1 MAIRVIVNGANGKMG
16 KIAVSAVN
24 ESSDLTL
31 VAQTGRQ
38 DNLADVI
45 QQHQAEVVIDF
56 TTPEAV
62 FANAQ
67 VIIQAGARPVIGTTG
82 LTPPQIETLT
92 SLCAQ
97 KKLGGLSPP
106 TFLWERS

>member
-31 VAQTGRQ
+31 VAQTGRH

-45 QQHQAEVVIDF
+45 QRHQAEVVIDF
-56 TTPEAV
+56 TTPETV

-92 SLCAQ
+92 LLCAQ
-97 KKLGGLSPP
+97 KKLGGIIAPNFS
-106 TFLWERS
+106 WERS